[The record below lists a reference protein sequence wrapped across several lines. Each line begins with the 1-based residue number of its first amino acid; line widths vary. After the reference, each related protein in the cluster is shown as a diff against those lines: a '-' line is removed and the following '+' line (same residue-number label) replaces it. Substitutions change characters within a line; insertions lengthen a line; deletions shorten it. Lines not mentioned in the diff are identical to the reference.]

1 MAADLL
7 LRPRVPSK
15 LIADVRQTNE
25 AAARNFPPIPAL
37 SAETASKASGSV
49 SSGVS

>member
-1 MAADLL
+1 MAADVL

-25 AAARNFPPIPAL
+25 TAARMFPPISAL
-37 SAETASKASGSV
+37 SANGGEV
-49 SSGVS
+49 SNRI